1 MTDLAIGA
9 ADEKCGFDWHFD
21 WHFEILSDLL
31 SDRLSHPCCYRELS
45 MGAELLDKKQLL
57 IDKKKYAFANIFAHA
72 IVEAPFE
79 YKYNNYIKLYE

>member
-1 MTDLAIGA
+1 
-9 ADEKCGFDWHFD
+9 
-21 WHFEILSDLL
+21 
-31 SDRLSHPCCYRELS
+31 

>member
-1 MTDLAIGA
+1 MKNVASTGTSTGTSKYSVTCSVTDSATGA
-9 ADEKCGFDWHFD
+9 AGEH
-21 WHFEILSDLL
+21 
-31 SDRLSHPCCYRELS
+31 S